1 MKKILILLSLP
12 AFMISCSKSTLELNN
27 PNQITTPTFWKTES
41 DVLSAFAA
49 TYGLLRD
56 VNGGFWGV
64 RGIELANGRGDD
76 FFIRNDVAPL
86 YQLST
91 FTNTPD
97 NGPANDLWNISYRA
111 IFRANQILANI
122 DKVPLD
128 ANVKK
133 AYVAEA
139 KFL

>member
-1 MKKILILLSLP
+1 MKKIFFFLGF
-12 AFMISCSKSTLELNN
+12 AAMMTGCAKSTLELNN
-27 PNQITTPTFWKTES
+27 PNQITSATFWKTED
-41 DVLSAFAA
+41 DVLSALAA

-76 FFIRNDVAPL
+76 FFIRNDVANL

-91 FTNTPD
+91 FTNTAD

-111 IFRANQILANI
+111 IFRANEVLENI
-122 DKVPLD
+122 DKVANLD
-128 ANVKK
+128 ATKK
-133 AYVAEA
+133 
-139 KFL
+139 